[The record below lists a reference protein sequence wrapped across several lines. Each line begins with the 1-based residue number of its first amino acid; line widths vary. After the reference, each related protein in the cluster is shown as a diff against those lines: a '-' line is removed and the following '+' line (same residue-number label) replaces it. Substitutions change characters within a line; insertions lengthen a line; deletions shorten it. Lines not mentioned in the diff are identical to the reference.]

1 MTRVRVIGNSTD
13 SRRFYEFIKKVI
25 EDNKLDR
32 IELRWEDVS
41 SSTAEVRYKVK
52 KMPGLEID
60 GKMISEGKY
69 DYTEREIIRLI
80 R

>member
-13 SRRFYEFIKKVI
+13 SRRFYEFIKKII
-25 EDNKLDR
+25 EDNKIER

-41 SSTAEVRYKVK
+41 SSTAESNYNVK

-60 GKMISEGKY
+60 GRLISEGKY
-69 DYTEREIIRLI
+69 NYTEKELLRFLR
-80 R
+80 

>member
-13 SRRFYEFIKKVI
+13 SRRFYEFIKKVV

-32 IELRWEDVS
+32 IELRWEDIS
-41 SSTAEVRYKVK
+41 SSTAEARYNVK
-52 KMPGLEID
+52 KFPGLEID
-60 GKMISEGKY
+60 GRIVSEGKY
-69 DYTEREIIRLI
+69 NYTENEILRLI